1 MMSSDL
7 SPDVWNEIQRQLASG
22 SYASPDEVMR
32 VALSALRSRDEEVL
46 AIQEAIDEMEAG
58 RGRPFC
64 EFDREFR
71 ERNGLPAAE

>member
-1 MMSSDL
+1 MSVDL

-22 SYASPDEVMR
+22 SYTSPDEVLR
-32 VALSALRSRDEEVL
+32 DALAALRSRDDEVV

-58 RGRPFC
+58 RGRPFR

-71 ERNGLPAAE
+71 ERNGLPTRS